1 MNNNIKSINTMKYKI
16 KYKYLHFI
24 FHFYYSPL
32 SPIKKKIK
40 QFIFVYKKTIQAF
53 KHKPFDPVLL

>member
-1 MNNNIKSINTMKYKI
+1 MKSKI

-32 SPIKKKIK
+32 SPIKKKKK
-40 QFIFVYKKTIQAF
+40 QFIFVYKKLF
-53 KHKPFDPVLL
+53 KHLSTSLLIQCYYSIIEIPL